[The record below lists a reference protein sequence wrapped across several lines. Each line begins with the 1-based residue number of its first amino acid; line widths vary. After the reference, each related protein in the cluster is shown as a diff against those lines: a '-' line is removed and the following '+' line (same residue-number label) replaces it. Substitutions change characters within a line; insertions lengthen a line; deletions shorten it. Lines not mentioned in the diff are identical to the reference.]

1 MNNNASCPNMELIYT
16 TGWQLVI
23 ITQVYNCAWGN
34 GGDYY

>member
-23 ITQVYNCAWGN
+23 TQVYNCAWGN